1 MDSKH
6 LAAIDQQEKQ
16 INQSIYKITQ
26 VILDLQNLLDSN
38 NAILITEYTWR
49 IEEFKNFPPQFHVIL
64 PTFIPQDIK
73 REQIYQQFGILSKL
87 FITQPGRLLITK
99 GDCNGLAGIRGV
111 VSTPFAYK
119 FQIVTDLNTKFGGWF
134 DRLHSVSCLTDEGIW
149 ISDSG
154 KHIKLFNLQGE

>member
-1 MDSKH
+1 M
-6 LAAIDQQEKQ
+6 
-16 INQSIYKITQ
+16 
-26 VILDLQNLLDSN
+26 
-38 NAILITEYTWR
+38 
-49 IEEFKNFPPQFHVIL
+49 
-64 PTFIPQDIK
+64 
-73 REQIYQQFGILSKL
+73 LSKL
-87 FITQPGRLLITK
+87 LITYPTRPIVDNEAITK

>member
-1 MDSKH
+1 M
-6 LAAIDQQEKQ
+6 
-16 INQSIYKITQ
+16 
-26 VILDLQNLLDSN
+26 
-38 NAILITEYTWR
+38 
-49 IEEFKNFPPQFHVIL
+49 
-64 PTFIPQDIK
+64 
-73 REQIYQQFGILSKL
+73 LSKL
-87 FITQPGRLLITK
+87 FVTYPTRPIVDNEAITN
-99 GDCNGLAGIRGV
+99 GDCNGLEKNPGV